1 MDYMNQPQPGA
12 GATPEMGAP
21 QGGQPQAGGYYQF
34 QPGVG
39 FVPVQGQ
46 SAQGQAAQAQ
56 PAQGAA
62 GAEQA
67 VGAQAAM
74 GGQAYAGAQPTAQQ
88 AAQGLYGQGMPE
100 GAQPKFDQN
109 KLGQVYGVMTDVMNG
124 EAEPSQL
131 LGLFAGTGGEFLEG
145 RAGRG
150 RRRGPAEQRHGQGRA
165 VRTGRLG
172 GFAPGR
178 ARPRG
183 RAGHRGRRIAIQHQ
197 RSFQ

>member
-12 GATPEMGAP
+12 GAAPETGAA

-46 SAQGQAAQAQ
+46 PAQGQAAQ
-56 PAQGAA
+56 GAD
-62 GAEQA
+62 QA
-67 VGAQAAM
+67 MGAQASM
-74 GGQAYAGAQPTAQQ
+74 GGQAYPGAQPTAQQ

-131 LGLFAGTGGEFLEG
+131 LGLFAGTGGEFWKGALVGAAAVVLLNNDTVKGALSGLAASAGSLLGERDPEG
-145 RAGRG
+145 
-150 RRRGPAEQRHGQGRA
+150 EQVTVGDE
-165 VRTGRLG
+165 
-172 GFAPGR
+172 
-178 ARPRG
+178 
-183 RAGHRGRRIAIQHQ
+183 
-197 RSFQ
+197 